1 MSSPNDSTPV
11 TQPTIAPDDAIA
23 GTAPDVAGTE
33 VPTTQSQ
40 PIAVTRK
47 MSPEEEQY
55 LKAIAMSSAELGTVI
70 KKPTER
76 IAMRV
81 GNWRS
86 PLSLFDHATCP
97 VRLLDLAKRSSAYLN
112 KFFLNFRRR
121 LKKIEPLQ
129 TCGMKGTT

>member
-55 LKAIAMSSAELGTVI
+55 LKAIAMSSAGHHEADRAYRHARRELAV
-70 KKPTER
+70 
-76 IAMRV
+76 A
-81 GNWRS
+81 S
-86 PLSLFDHATCP
+86 
-97 VRLLDLAKRSSAYLN
+97 
-112 KFFLNFRRR
+112 
-121 LKKIEPLQ
+121 
-129 TCGMKGTT
+129 